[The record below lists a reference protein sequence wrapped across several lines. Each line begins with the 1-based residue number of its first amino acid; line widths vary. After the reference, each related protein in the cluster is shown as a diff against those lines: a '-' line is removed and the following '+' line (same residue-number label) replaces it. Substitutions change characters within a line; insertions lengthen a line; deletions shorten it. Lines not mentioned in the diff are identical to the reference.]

1 MEEKTTNTPTSRRAV
16 VFIFITLL
24 IDSIGF
30 GIILPVVPDLI
41 MQVTGEGLGPAALY
55 GGWLAVSY
63 ATMQFFCSPILGGL
77 SDRFG
82 RRPILLFCLLAL
94 GLDYIVMGVAPT
106 LAWLF

>member
-1 MEEKTTNTPTSRRAV
+1 MTNTSSEEKAAAPASNRRAV

-30 GIILPVVPDLI
+30 GLIMPVVPDLI
-41 MQVTGEGLGPAALY
+41 MQITGEGLGAAAQY

-63 ATMQFFCSPILGGL
+63 ATMQFFFSPILGGL
-77 SDRFG
+77 SDRYG

-94 GLDYIVMGVAPT
+94 GLDYIVMGLAP
-106 LAWLF
+106 